1 MRGQTQGW
9 EEGQKQYFHRG
20 EYSSLEPQPRDGP
33 GVRAGPPP
41 RDSPGVRAGPHRSP
55 PALVEAQ
62 LLAASTLV
70 SLYTVLGAGL
80 CVHFCG

>member
-20 EYSSLEPQPRDGP
+20 EYSSLEPQ
-33 GVRAGPPP
+33 P